1 MPKELA
7 CQTPAKRKAAEAPQE
22 IFKWDLDIWLNLIA
36 LWGCFFTSTWLLVV
50 PNSTISFIAAA
61 FPEDASIS
69 IWIASSVTIGNCVI
83 QAFLGDVSDH
93 FGRKWP
99 LLVGMALGL
108 AGSMIAGRADSMGMV
123 IGGQVLN
130 GIGLTCGYLAI
141 PLSAEIVPKDQR
153 ARVQAISGVFAGVAY
168 IVGPVVAGAFIK
180 HNVGGN
186 GEGWRV
192 PFYLSA
198 GLSGLTFILV
208 ASFYHPAPRP
218 NPDKLSVMT
227 RIFKIDWIG
236 VFLATAGIT
245 LFLVGLESGGN
256 PTPWVPGR
264 VLACILV
271 GGFCMVGFGLWEW
284 LATKNGIVAHSLFT
298 DATYPICL
306 VLNFVSGIVL
316 FGGQAFLPQEIATL
330 FTSDAVMTGVWNI
343 PFNAMT
349 IGGGILSAIILGPTK
364 EAKWTVVAAFVMLLA
379 GNCLMLVV
387 KPHINYA
394 AWFFP
399 TALMGTAVG
408 IQTSLLIVVV
418 GICTPNHLIAE
429 AISVAAAA
437 RALGCSIGTVIFSQ
451 IFASKIE
458 DFLPEEVAK
467 EAIKAGLPQTSI
479 PSFLQA
485 LLARQESALMA
496 VPGVTPA
503 IIAAGEN
510 GAAKAYAHGFKF
522 VWYSLIPFAVI
533 SLGLS
538 FGLRS
543 TRAHLNRQVAAQVE
557 HKHHHHA

>member
-36 LWGCFFTSTWLLVV
+36 LWGCFCTSTRLLVV

-69 IWIASSVTIGNCVI
+69 IWIASSVTIGNCII

-130 GIGLTCGYLAI
+130 GIGLTYGYLAI

-208 ASFYHPAPRP
+208 ASFYHPAARP

-256 PTPWVPGR
+256 PTPWVSGR

-271 GGFCMVGFGLWEW
+271 GGFCMVSFGLWEW

-298 DATYPICL
+298 DANYPIYL

-349 IGGGILSAIILGPTK
+349 IGGGILSAIILGLTK

-379 GNCLMLVV
+379 GNCLML
-387 KPHINYA
+387 
-394 AWFFP
+394 
-399 TALMGTAVG
+399 
-408 IQTSLLIVVV
+408 TSLLIVVV
-418 GICTPNHLIAE
+418 GICTPNHLIAA

-437 RALGCSIGTVIFSQ
+437 RALGGSIGTVIFSQ

-485 LLARQESALMA
+485 LLARQESALMV

-510 GAAKAYAHGFKF
+510 GAAKAYAHGFNF